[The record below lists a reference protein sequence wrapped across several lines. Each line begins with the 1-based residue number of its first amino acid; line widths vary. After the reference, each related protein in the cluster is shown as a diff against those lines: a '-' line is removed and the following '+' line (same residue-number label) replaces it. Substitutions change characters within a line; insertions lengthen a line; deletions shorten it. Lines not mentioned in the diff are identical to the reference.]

1 MQILPGGT
9 AAFLLL
15 FGLFLGA
22 FAVRSAL
29 RLNRV
34 LHLVRHGE
42 HAEGRCADRRTVGRG
57 PGMERRHATEYVFMF
72 RTRDGR
78 EVEFTDHATGP
89 FGFQVGAPVRVSYDP
104 ASPARRATVAARGA
118 WGPVVMPAVFAGVLG
133 VLGVFAVGLGA
144 WFVAMREWT

>member
-9 AAFLLL
+9 ATFLLL

-29 RLNRV
+29 RVNRV

-42 HAEGRCADRRTVGRG
+42 HAEGRCADRRTVDRG
-57 PGMERRHATEYVFMF
+57 PGMERSYATEYVFAF

-78 EVEFTDHATGP
+78 DIEFTDHAPGP
-89 FGFQVGAPVRVSYDP
+89 FGFEVGAPVRVSYDP
-104 ASPARRATVAARGA
+104 SAPGKRATVAGRGA

-133 VLGVFAVGLGA
+133 VFAVGLVLG
-144 WFVAMREWT
+144 FLAMRGWV